1 MRGRSEF
8 IDFDPDIHMEVK
20 LDALETYAFA
30 RRDSTVLDALTV
42 MAAVDYADLVIGR
55 PAYTWKRELHISI
68 PVYNGDLWNVPDVGA
83 ALNDALTFLTGD
95 TWNIS
100 FRQRRGVPIKK
111 PQDSLP
117 FEPEVR
123 RVIAYSN
130 GLDSRAVAGIEDH
143 KNPKSLLRVRV
154 GSGGRQSMKKGQP
167 IPFTSVP
174 YRVRLDQ
181 RRRESSG
188 RSRGFRYAMF
198 GGIAAYLINSN
209 EVVIPES
216 GQGVFGPAL
225 TQTLQA
231 YPDYRNH
238 PRSTERISVFLKAL
252 FAHEIRFTYPRLFS
266 TKGET
271 LAEYLQ
277 FSEASLSETQSC
289 WRDARWSSVGKKK
302 RQCGVCSACLLR
314 RLSFHSVGLTE
325 EVGTYIC
332 DDLTQNTFE
341 ACLPTGVRGI
351 SSLRDYAI
359 AGVRQLAN
367 FTDSYCSEEV
377 IEAHASLMSMEL
389 DEPVDDITTGMGRL
403 IQNHTREWEAFI
415 ESLGQVSFVRAWA
428 EVPQ

>member
-1 MRGRSEF
+1 MRDRSEF
-8 IDFDPDIHMEVK
+8 IDFDPDIHMDVK
-20 LDALETYAFA
+20 PDALETYAFA
-30 RRDSTVLDALTV
+30 RRDSLVLDALTV

-55 PAYTWKRELHISI
+55 PAYTWKRELHVGI
-68 PVYNGDLWNVPDVGA
+68 PVYNVDRWLLPDVGE
-83 ALNDALTFLTGD
+83 ALRDTLTFLTGD
-95 TWNIS
+95 NWVLS
-100 FRQRRGVPIKK
+100 FRHRPGVPIAN

-123 RVIAYSN
+123 KVIAYSN

-143 KNPKSLLRVRV
+143 RNPKSLLKVRV
-154 GSGGRQSMKKGQP
+154 GSGGKHSKTKGQP
-167 IPFTSVP
+167 LPFTNVP

-225 TQTLQA
+225 TQTLQS

-238 PRSTERISVFLKAL
+238 PRSTQRISVFLKAL
-252 FAHEIRFTYPRLFS
+252 FAHEIRYTYPRLFS

-271 LAEYLQ
+271 LTEYLQ
-277 FSEASLSETQSC
+277 CSDASLSDTQSC
-289 WRDARWSSVGKKK
+289 WRDARWSSVGHKK

-325 EVGTYIC
+325 EVETYIC

-351 SSLRDYAI
+351 ASLRDYAI
-359 AGVRQLAN
+359 AGTRQLDK
-367 FTDSYCSEEV
+367 FSESYCNEEV

-389 DEPVDDITTGMGRL
+389 DEPMDDITTGLGRL
-403 IQNHTREWEAFI
+403 IQNHTREWDAFI
-415 ESLGQVSFVRAWA
+415 ESLGKVSFVRSWV

>member
-1 MRGRSEF
+1 M
-8 IDFDPDIHMEVK
+8 
-20 LDALETYAFA
+20 
-30 RRDSTVLDALTV
+30 VLDALTA
-42 MAAVDYADLVIGR
+42 MAAIDYADLVIGR
-55 PAYTWKRELHISI
+55 PAYMWKRELHLSI
-68 PVYNGDLWNVPDVGA
+68 PVYNLDRWNLPDVGE
-83 ALNDALTFLTGD
+83 ALRDALTFLTGD
-95 TWNIS
+95 SWAIS
-100 FRQRRGVPIKK
+100 FRHRPGVPIAK

-143 KNPKSLLRVRV
+143 RNPKSLLRVRV
-154 GSGGRQSMKKGQP
+154 GSGGKQSKKKGQP
-167 IPFTSVP
+167 RPFTRVP

-225 TQTLQA
+225 TQTLQS

-252 FAHEIRFTYPRLFS
+252 FGHDIRYTYPRLFS

-271 LAEYLQ
+271 LIEYFQ
-277 FSEASLSETQSC
+277 CSDASLTDTQSC
-289 WRDARWSSVGKKK
+289 WRDARWSSVGNKK

-314 RLSFHSVGLTE
+314 RMSFHSAGLAE

-332 DDLTQNTFE
+332 DDLTQKTFE
-341 ACLPTGVRGI
+341 ACIPTGVRGVA
-351 SSLRDYAI
+351 SLRDYAI
-359 AGVRQLAN
+359 AGVRQLAK
-367 FTDSYCSEEV
+367 FTERYCSEEV
-377 IEAHASLMSMEL
+377 IEAHASLMSLEL
-389 DEPVDDITTGMGRL
+389 HEPMDDITRGMGRL
-403 IQNHTREWEAFI
+403 IQNHTREWDEFI
-415 ESLGQVSFVRAWA
+415 DSIGQVSFVRSWV

>member
-1 MRGRSEF
+1 M
-8 IDFDPDIHMEVK
+8 DVK
-20 LDALETYAFA
+20 LDALETYAFS

-42 MAAVDYADLVIGR
+42 MAAVDYADLIIGR
-55 PAYTWKRELHISI
+55 PAYTWKRELCVSI
-68 PVYNGDLWNVPDVGA
+68 PVYNVDRWLLPDVSD
-83 ALNDALTFLTGD
+83 ALHDALTFLTGD
-95 TWNIS
+95 AWMIS
-100 FRQRRGVPIKK
+100 FRHRPGVPIAK

-143 KNPKSLLRVRV
+143 RNPKSLLRVRV
-154 GSGGRQSMKKGQP
+154 GSGGRRSKANGQP

-174 YRVRLDQ
+174 YRIRMDQ

-225 TQTLQA
+225 TQTLQS

-238 PRSTERISVFLKAL
+238 PLSTERISVFLKAL
-252 FAHEIRFTYPRLFS
+252 LEHEIKYTYPRLFS

-277 FSEASLSETQSC
+277 CSNASLSDTQSC
-289 WRDARWSSVGKKK
+289 WRDARWSSIGKKK

-314 RLSFHSVGLTE
+314 RLSFHSVGLAE
-325 EVGTYIC
+325 EVGTYIS
-332 DDLTQNTFE
+332 DDLTLESFE
-341 ACLPTGVRGI
+341 ASVPTGIRGI
-351 SSLRDYAI
+351 ASLRDYAI
-359 AGVRQLAN
+359 AGARQLAK
-367 FTDSYCSEEV
+367 FTESYCNEEV
-377 IEAHASLMSMEL
+377 IEAHASLISWEL
-389 DEPVDDITTGMGRL
+389 DEPMSRITTGIRQL
-403 IQNHTREWEAFI
+403 VRNHTREWEAYM
-415 ESLGQVSFVRAWA
+415 ESLGQSSFIRDWV
-428 EVPQ
+428 EVPR